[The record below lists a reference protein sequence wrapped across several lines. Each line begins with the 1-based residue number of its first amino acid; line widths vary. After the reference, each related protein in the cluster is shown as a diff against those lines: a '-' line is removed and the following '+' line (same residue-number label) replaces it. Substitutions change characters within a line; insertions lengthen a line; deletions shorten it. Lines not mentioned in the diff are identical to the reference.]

1 MRRIILILTT
11 ALCFHAFHLD
21 AQNVSISTNLIDYAS
36 LGTLNLETSYAV
48 SQHWSVTAS
57 ARYNPF
63 TFNKGEAGKQF
74 QYRQQSYALG
84 ARFWP
89 WHTLSGWWFASKVRW
104 QEYNFGGLFS
114 KRTEEGDRIG
124 AGIYSGYTHMLGPH
138 FNIEFGGG
146 FWTGVAVYT
155 EYDCPRCG
163 LTKDSGVKYFLLPDD
178 FSISLVYVF

>member
-1 MRRIILILTT
+1 MKRIGLFLLLALFPLKSVAQKAAFSMNILE
-11 ALCFHAFHLD
+11 
-21 AQNVSISTNLIDYAS
+21 YAH
-36 LGTLNLETSYAV
+36 LGTINGEISY
-48 SQHWSVTAS
+48 SLTQRWSVS
-57 ARYNPF
+57 AGMRYNPF
-63 TFNKGEAGKQF
+63 TYNKGQPGQF
-74 QYRQQSYALG
+74 QHRQISLSAG